1 MSSSK
6 MDEIFPETT
15 LEKFRNNLFIDL
27 KNALEKQNLDLMR
40 ISKGMFKKVSSD
52 KNKKNT
58 NVKKKS
64 ETNSFHGID
73 KENINNISIADHK
86 IKNEKN
92 NSLRSILSKVAKY
105 TFLGTIF
112 ITGMC
117 FMIKKMRNKYY

>member
-15 LEKFRNNLFIDL
+15 LEKYRNNLFIDL

-52 KNKKNT
+52 KKKNT

-105 TFLGTIF
+105 AFLGTIF